1 MIIFASDLN
10 INVLDYESSRTVQH
24 FLSSMFQYNIMPT
37 INKPTRITRNTATT
51 VDHIITNTVISGIQ
65 HRSVILNTDISNL
78 PNFPIVLALNTCEKS
93 NPEVKAQFIYKW
105 IYREEPIEL
114 FKHELSNSD
123 WMEQHF

>member
-24 FLSSMFQYNIMPT
+24 FLSSMFRYNIMPT

-51 VDHIITNTVISGIQ
+51 IITNTVISGIQ

-93 NPEVKAQFIYKW
+93 NPEVKAQFIYK
-105 IYREEPIEL
+105 
-114 FKHELSNSD
+114 
-123 WMEQHF
+123 